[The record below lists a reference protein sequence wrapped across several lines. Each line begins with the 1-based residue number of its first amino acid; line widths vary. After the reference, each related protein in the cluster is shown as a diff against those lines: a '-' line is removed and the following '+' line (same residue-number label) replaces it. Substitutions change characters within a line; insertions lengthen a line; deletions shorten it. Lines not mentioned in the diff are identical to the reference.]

1 MTRNKMSY
9 VFILLASFFVLSQ
22 GFAATIYGY
31 KFLDLNGN
39 GVDNN
44 DPRLSGFTIVLQSET
59 DPEFEQQ
66 EDVTNGNGQF
76 SFSNLPVGTYQ
87 ICEIA
92 PVVTPPWVPTTPEC
106 VTVTL
111 RGKNSQIQVR
121 FGNEREEDEENGGCT
136 RTQGFWGSS
145 PAGQA
150 LVPIL
155 VPGTMSIGTTAYTAS
170 QLDDILDT
178 PPVGGNAL
186 QSLAHQFIAANLNIL
201 AGATAPAAVINAI
214 NQAHILIDTLVIIP
228 VGTGFV
234 HNSTTLG
241 GQMDT
246 QKTILDNYNN
256 GLLGVPHCSK

>member
-1 MTRNKMSY
+1 MTRKKLPY
-9 VFILLASFFVLSQ
+9 LFILLASFFVLSQ

-44 DPRLSGFTIVLQSET
+44 DPRLSGFTIVLSSQT
-59 DPEFEQQ
+59 DPGYERQT
-66 EDVTNGNGQF
+66 VTNGNGQF
-76 SFSNLPVGTYQ
+76 NFSNLPVGTYD

-136 RTQGFWGSS
+136 RTQGYWGSS

-155 VPGTMSIGTTAYTAS
+155 VPGTMSLGTTAYSAGH
-170 QLDDILDT
+170 LDDILDT

-186 QSLAHQFIAANLNIL
+186 QSLAHQLISANLNIL
-201 AGATAPAAVINAI
+201 AGASAPAQVTAAI
-214 NQAHILIDTLVIIP
+214 TQANILIGSLVIIP
-228 VGTGFV
+228 VGSGFV
-234 HNSTTLG
+234 ASASTLG
-241 GQMDT
+241 QQMLAE
-246 QKTILDNYNN
+246 QTILDDYNN